1 MSANEILEMLISER
15 IKISQALQY
24 TRLLLL
30 NSNSVAH
37 LDWVT
42 SECNGYDSKLE
53 IPDYRKI
60 PCGLYA
66 QVAVPFRGVIEQP
79 VMAKE
84 LDEWLGG
91 DEKKVSIN
99 TMCLVE
105 SFENLER
112 MIDNSNL
119 SGNYMRMEFPVSIQN
134 WLIKAIPGP
143 GDVLN
148 VYQQTNI
155 SYLNGVMTS
164 VKTTLI
170 NILVQLVQEQ
180 KSNPNK
186 AGIPNIETS
195 TNSPYKSVFISY
207 SYDSHNHEQWV
218 KHFADTLKANR
229 VKTIFDKDL
238 PYGSDL
244 SSFMVRSIQD
254 ADIVL
259 VVGTP
264 TYLQKTQQSETTGVK
279 FEDVII
285 TNSLMANIDANK
297 FIPILRQGTYTNSF
311 PLLLSHR
318 KGIDFSDDS
327 KFDEKIKELLQALM
341 IINQ

>member
-1 MSANEILEMLISER
+1 MSANEILEMLISEK

-30 NSNSVAH
+30 KSNSIAH
-37 LDWVT
+37 LDWVAN
-42 SECNGYDSKLE
+42 ECNGYNSKLE

-66 QVAVPFRGVIEQP
+66 QVSVPLRGVIEQP

-91 DEKKVSIN
+91 DEKNVSIN

-112 MIDNSNL
+112 MIDNSNQ
-119 SGNYMRMEFPVSIQN
+119 GNNYIRMEFPVSIQN
-134 WLIKAIPGP
+134 WLIKATSGP
-143 GDVLN
+143 GDILN
-148 VYQQTNI
+148 IYQQTNI
-155 SYLNGVMTS
+155 SYLNGVISS

-170 NILVQLVQEQ
+170 NILIQFVQEQ
-180 KSNPNK
+180 NSMLD
-186 AGIPNIETS
+186 TS
-195 TNSPYKSVFISY
+195 KLNTEILLDTEYKSVFISY
-207 SYDSHNHEQWV
+207 SYDNHSHEQWV
-218 KHFADTLKANR
+218 KHFADTLKAYG

-244 SSFMVRSIQD
+244 SSFMVKGIQD
-254 ADIVL
+254 ADVVL

-285 TNSLMANIDANK
+285 TNSLMVNIDANK
-297 FIPILRQGTYTNSF
+297 FIPILRQGTYSGSF

-341 IINQ
+341 IINP

>member
-66 QVAVPFRGVIEQP
+66 QVAVPIRGVIEQP

-105 SFENLER
+105 SFENFER
-112 MIDNSNL
+112 VIDNSNQ
-119 SGNYMRMEFPVSIQN
+119 GNNYIRMEFPVSIQN
-134 WLIKAIPGP
+134 WLIKAISGP
-143 GDVLN
+143 GDILN
-148 VYQQTNI
+148 IYQQTNI
-155 SYLNGVMTS
+155 SYLNGVISS

-170 NILVQLVQEQ
+170 NILIQFVQEQ
-180 KSNPNK
+180 NSMLD
-186 AGIPNIETS
+186 TS
-195 TNSPYKSVFISY
+195 KLNTEISLDTEYKSVFISY
-207 SYDSHNHEQWV
+207 SYDNHSHEQWV
-218 KHFADTLKANR
+218 KHFADTLKANG

-244 SSFMVRSIQD
+244 SSFMIRGIQD
-254 ADIVL
+254 AEVVL

-264 TYLQKTQQSETTGVK
+264 IYLQKTQQSETTGVR

-297 FIPILRQGTYTNSF
+297 FIPILRQGTYGNAF

-318 KGIDFSDDS
+318 KGIDFSEDN
-327 KFDEKIKELLQALM
+327 KFDEKIKELLKALA
-341 IINQ
+341 ISL

>member
-1 MSANEILEMLISER
+1 MSASEILDQLISER
-15 IKISQALQY
+15 IKVSQALQY
-24 TRLLLL
+24 TRFLLLHT
-30 NSNSVAH
+30 NSVAH

-66 QVAVPFRGVIEQP
+66 QVAVPLRGVIEQP

-91 DEKKVSIN
+91 DEKKVTIN

-112 MIDNSNL
+112 MIDNSNQ
-119 SGNYMRMEFPVSIQN
+119 GNNYIRMEFPVSIQN
-134 WLIKAIPGP
+134 WLIKATSGP
-143 GDVLN
+143 GDILN
-148 VYQQTNI
+148 IYQQTNI
-155 SYLNGVMTS
+155 SYLNGVISS

-170 NILVQLVQEQ
+170 NILIQFVQEQ
-180 KSNPNK
+180 NSMLD
-186 AGIPNIETS
+186 TS
-195 TNSPYKSVFISY
+195 KLNTEISLDTEYKSVFISY
-207 SYDSHNHEQWV
+207 SYDNHSHEQWV
-218 KHFADTLKANR
+218 KHFVDTLKANG

-244 SSFMVRSIQD
+244 SSFMVRGIQN

-259 VVGTP
+259 VIGTP
-264 TYLQKTQQSETTGVK
+264 IYFQKTQQSETTGVR
-279 FEDVII
+279 FEDAVI
-285 TNSLMANIDANK
+285 TNSLMDNIDANK
-297 FIPILRQGTYTNSF
+297 FIPILREGTYKDSF
-311 PLLLSHR
+311 PVLLSHR
-318 KGIDFSDDS
+318 KGIDFSNDRMFAD
-327 KFDEKIKELLQALM
+327 KIKELLDALKLEE
-341 IINQ
+341 

>member
-66 QVAVPFRGVIEQP
+66 QVAVPLRGVIEQP

-105 SFENLER
+105 SFENFER
-112 MIDNSNL
+112 MIDNSNQ
-119 SGNYMRMEFPVSIQN
+119 GNNYIRMEFPVSIQN
-134 WLIKAIPGP
+134 WLIKSISGP

-148 VYQQTNI
+148 IYQQTNI
-155 SYLNGVMTS
+155 SYLNGVISS

-170 NILVQLVQEQ
+170 NILIQFVQEQ
-180 KSNPNK
+180 
-186 AGIPNIETS
+186 
-195 TNSPYKSVFISY
+195 NSILYSSKLDTEISFDIKYKSVFISY
-207 SYDSHNHEQWV
+207 SYDNHSHEQWV
-218 KHFADTLKANR
+218 KHFVDTLKANG
-229 VKTIFDKDL
+229 VKIIFDKDL

-244 SSFMVRSIQD
+244 SSFMVRGIQD
-254 ADIVL
+254 AEVVL

-264 TYLQKTQQSETTGVK
+264 TYLQKTQQSETNGVR

-297 FIPILRQGTYTNSF
+297 FIPILRQGTYGNAF

-318 KGIDFSDDS
+318 KGIDFSEDN
-327 KFDEKIKELLQALM
+327 KFDEKIKELLQALA
-341 IINQ
+341 ISF

>member
-1 MSANEILEMLISER
+1 MSANEILDMLISER
-15 IKISQALQY
+15 MKISQALQY

-30 NSNSVAH
+30 NSNTVAH

-42 SECNGYDSKLE
+42 SECNGYNSRLE

-66 QVAVPFRGVIEQP
+66 QVAVPLRGVIEQP
-79 VMAKE
+79 VMAKA

-91 DEKKVSIN
+91 EEKNVSIN

-112 MIDNSNL
+112 MIDNSNQ
-119 SGNYMRMEFPVSIQN
+119 GNNYMRMEFPISIQN
-134 WLIKAIPGP
+134 WLIKAISGP

-155 SYLNGVMTS
+155 SYLNGVITS

-180 KSNPNK
+180 KSNPSNTR
-186 AGIPNIETS
+186 ILNIETS
-195 TNSPYKSVFISY
+195 MIKQYKSVFISY
-207 SYDSHNHEQWV
+207 SYDNHSHELWV
-218 KHFADTLKANR
+218 KHFADTLKANG

-244 SSFMVRSIQD
+244 SSFMLKGISD
-254 ADIVL
+254 ADFVL

-264 TYLQKTQQSETTGVK
+264 IYFQKTQQCETTGVR

-285 TNSLMANIDANK
+285 TNSVMANIDTNK
-297 FIPILRQGTYTNSF
+297 FIPILRRGTYSGSF

-318 KGIDFSDDS
+318 KGIDFSDDNQ
-327 KFDEKIKELLQALM
+327 FDDKIKELLQALA
-341 IINQ
+341 ISL

>member
-30 NSNSVAH
+30 NSSSVVH

-60 PCGLYA
+60 PCSIYA
-66 QVAVPFRGVIEQP
+66 RIAVPYYGITIQP
-79 VMAKE
+79 VQLKALDDE
-84 LDEWLGG
+84 LTKGRGASLYFMHVEEGVENV
-91 DEKKVSIN
+91 EKLAEESADNI
-99 TMCLVE
+99 TMVLPKSLNELLDGHGTV
-105 SFENLER
+105 LE
-112 MIDNSNL
+112 
-119 SGNYMRMEFPVSIQN
+119 
-134 WLIKAIPGP
+134 
-143 GDVLN
+143 
-148 VYQQTNI
+148 VYQQASK
-155 SYLNGVMTS
+155 SYLQGIITA
-164 VKTTLI
+164 VKNKLI
-170 NILVQLVQEQ
+170 NILLEIVQIEGACIGV
-180 KSNPNK
+180 KH
-186 AGIPNIETS
+186 NIE
-195 TNSPYKSVFISY
+195 NSNVSVGLKSVFISY
-207 SYDSHNHEQWV
+207 SYDNHNHEQWV
-218 KHFADTLKANR
+218 KHFADTLKANG

-244 SSFMVRSIQD
+244 SSFMLKGISD
-254 ADIVL
+254 ADVVL
-259 VVGTP
+259 VIGTP
-264 TYLQKTQQSETTGVK
+264 IYFQKTQQTETTGVR

-297 FIPILRQGTYTNSF
+297 FIPILRQGTYSSSF

-341 IINQ
+341 IINP

>member
-1 MSANEILEMLISER
+1 MSANEILEMLISEK

-30 NSNSVAH
+30 KSNSIAH
-37 LDWVT
+37 LDWVA
-42 SECNGYDSKLE
+42 SECNGYNSKLE

-66 QVAVPFRGVIEQP
+66 QVSVPLRGVIEQP

-91 DEKKVSIN
+91 DEKNVSIN

-112 MIDNSNL
+112 MIDNSNQ
-119 SGNYMRMEFPVSIQN
+119 GNNYIRMEFPVSIQN
-134 WLIKAIPGP
+134 WLIKATSGP
-143 GDVLN
+143 GDILN
-148 VYQQTNI
+148 IYQQTNI
-155 SYLNGVMTS
+155 SYLNGVISS

-170 NILVQLVQEQ
+170 NILIQFVQEQ
-180 KSNPNK
+180 NSMLD
-186 AGIPNIETS
+186 TS
-195 TNSPYKSVFISY
+195 KLNTEILLDTEYKSVFISY
-207 SYDSHNHEQWV
+207 SYDNHSHEQWV
-218 KHFADTLKANR
+218 KHFADTLKAYG

-244 SSFMVRSIQD
+244 SSFMVKGIQD
-254 ADIVL
+254 ADVVL

-264 TYLQKTQQSETTGVK
+264 TYLQKTQQSETTGVR

-297 FIPILRQGTYTNSF
+297 FIPILRQGTYSSSF

-341 IINQ
+341 IINP